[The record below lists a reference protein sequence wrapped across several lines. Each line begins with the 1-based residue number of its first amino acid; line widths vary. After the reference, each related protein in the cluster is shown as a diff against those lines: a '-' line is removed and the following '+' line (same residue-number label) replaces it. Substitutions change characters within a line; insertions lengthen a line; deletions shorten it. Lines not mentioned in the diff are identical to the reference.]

1 MQVASSLKKSAPELV
16 QEIYEP
22 ALSQKSDKVK
32 IQEANLLKLNKP
44 KSFLLTIEAYGDCV

>member
-1 MQVASSLKKSAPELV
+1 MQVTSSQKKSAPELV

-32 IQEANLLKLNKP
+32 IQEANILNLK
-44 KSFLLTIEAYGDCV
+44 KSKSVLLTIEAYGDCV

>member
-1 MQVASSLKKSAPELV
+1 MQATNSQKKSAPELV

-32 IQEANLLKLNKP
+32 IQEANILNLK
-44 KSFLLTIEAYGDCV
+44 KSKSVLLTIEAYGDCV